1 MPVYTYATFDDPLN
15 TSGDGTLASG
25 INDTGQIVGTYAD
38 ASGVHGFLLSG
49 GSYTTLHAPLTPP
62 VTLPPRIHALGQIR
76 GVYFTNHFGDAG
88 LHGFLYNKGVYTTL
102 DHPLAT
108 DGTEAVGINAKGEIV
123 GFYGDSAGNVHGF
136 LYSNG
141 AYTTLDDPLAAHR
154 TLALGIN
161 DKGQIVG
168 SYDNATGRTGF
179 LYNTSRD
186 TSPTPADPSATT
198 CPDAIAIPKAHQ
210 LAV

>member
-1 MPVYTYATFDDPLN
+1 MPVYTYTTFDDPLN

-49 GSYTTLHAPLTPP
+49 GSYTTLDAPLAQQYT
-62 VTLPPRIHALGQIR
+62 IAQGINGAGQIV
-76 GVYFTNHFGDAG
+76 GIYFSNHFGHAG

-102 DHPLAT
+102 DHSLAT

-136 LYSNG
+136 LLSGGFSPHPHNPPAPPPTFG
-141 AYTTLDDPLAAHR
+141 
-154 TLALGIN
+154 
-161 DKGQIVG
+161 VG
-168 SYDNATGRTGF
+168 LED
-179 LYNTSRD
+179 
-186 TSPTPADPSATT
+186 
-198 CPDAIAIPKAHQ
+198 
-210 LAV
+210 

>member
-1 MPVYTYATFDDPLN
+1 MPVYTYTTFDDPLN

-49 GSYTTLHAPLTPP
+49 GSYTTLDDPLASAYTSAAG
-62 VTLPPRIHALGQIR
+62 INGAGQIV
-76 GVYFTNHFGDAG
+76 GIYFSNHFGHAG

-123 GFYGDSAGNVHGF
+123 GFYGGQRRQRPRLPPERRF
-136 LYSNG
+136 LHHPRRSIG
-141 AYTTLDDPLAAHR
+141 RPPHCGVGHR
-154 TLALGIN
+154 
-161 DKGQIVG
+161 
-168 SYDNATGRTGF
+168 R
-179 LYNTSRD
+179 
-186 TSPTPADPSATT
+186 
-198 CPDAIAIPKAHQ
+198 
-210 LAV
+210 

>member
-1 MPVYTYATFDDPLN
+1 MPVYTYTTFDDPLN

-49 GSYTTLHAPLTPP
+49 GSYTTLDAPLAQQYT
-62 VTLPPRIHALGQIR
+62 TASGINGAGQIV
-76 GVYFTNHFGDAG
+76 GIYFSNHFGHAG

-136 LYSNG
+136 PPERRFLHHPRRSPG
-141 AYTTLDDPLAAHR
+141 RPPHFGVGHR
-154 TLALGIN
+154 
-161 DKGQIVG
+161 
-168 SYDNATGRTGF
+168 R
-179 LYNTSRD
+179 
-186 TSPTPADPSATT
+186 
-198 CPDAIAIPKAHQ
+198 
-210 LAV
+210 